1 MFRKRMPQGSPLSCH
16 NGIQYMQNS
25 FTLYSLSLSF
35 VYKDT
40 KAQLCYMGLTLQAEK
55 LASKDLIYVKVPTL
69 NICQTILLVSQK
81 LVASVVNL
89 NCIMISHNI
98 TRKSLLG
105 VPSFFHQR
113 IPLDFLQGD
122 KFRESADNYIR
133 PLLTKVCIWYFSYSS
148 YSAYLLELSI
158 LTMLFDVSREF
169 LHYSLIFLLYMI
181 TLERLFLHP
190 Y

>member
-1 MFRKRMPQGSPLSCH
+1 MVYAELLYLVLS
-16 NGIQYMQNS
+16 ITFS
-25 FTLYSLSLSF
+25 FL
-35 VYKDT
+35 YKDT
-40 KAQLCYMGLTLQAEK
+40 KTQLCYMEITLQVEK

-69 NICQTILLVSQK
+69 TICQKILLVLQK
-81 LVASVVNL
+81 LVTYVVNL
-89 NCIMISHNI
+89 NCVMISYNI

-105 VPSFFHQR
+105 VPSFFNQR

-133 PLLTKVCIWYFSYSS
+133 PLLTKVCILYFSYSS

-158 LTMLFDVSREF
+158 LTMLFNVSREF
-169 LHYSLIFLLYMI
+169 LHYSLIFLLCTI